1 MTMTNEPKKKWT
13 LTVSEDEFLDLPDD
27 LLDELQWEVG
37 DELLWE
43 AQEDGSFTLTKIT
56 PTA

>member
-1 MTMTNEPKKKWT
+1 MTNEPKKRWT
-13 LTVSEDEFLDLPDD
+13 LSVVEDEFLDLPDD
-27 LLDELQWEVG
+27 LLEELQWEVG

-56 PTA
+56 PTE